1 MTPEKIPYLPPP
13 GGVPKRRPAPVP
25 RKKAEAAQPPAAKLR
40 VALCAWEIGR
50 LRSGFGTKVGGLG
63 GVVEELPAELVKA
76 AAEQGLSL
84 EIELLSPC
92 FAHYDRSGLRPLPLR
107 PPARIEGT
115 PFAFEVY
122 EHVFT
127 DQVAWPDGTRRL
139 VDIKSLYFWD
149 PGQLGWTGAR
159 AVYPNDPWMMMKLS
173 AAVCQG
179 MAWYIRQGGFQTV
192 HLHDAHVAL
201 IPLYLG
207 EDFLSEIPVH
217 LTLHNASYQGVCH
230 IIGGGYE
237 TIDRLDLP
245 GARLFHEYFDYF
257 DGLNATKAC
266 MLKVHR
272 HGGRIT
278 TVSGDLQ
285 GTWGYA
291 AELRESYD
299 ELKRRARL
307 QKGAPPAE
315 IFHPNRGLDLFEKIP
330 VAGISNGLA
339 SKNWPQHMPELR
351 AEHLRELQAKSATP
365 IFSDPAVQAEMLA
378 RDHDFDLER
387 LERKQE
393 LRRLLHREAFGHDIW
408 GYPAIFCAVGRMSE
422 QKNFRAIAAVMERVL
437 AFDPQARFAML
448 ASADDGEKGVES
460 WFFSLAQRHKGR
472 VYFNNT
478 FNQPL
483 SKLILAGSDFVMIPS
498 RFEPCGLVDYEAALL
513 GTLPIVRAVGGLTKV
528 RHCGYLYDW
537 LDIGDFDGECHAF
550 FGAIQEALRVF
561 RHDYPGHV
569 RRMRAAMATDASW
582 DRSAAQYVELYR
594 YGLWAKRWRRSETIA
609 GFVKELGPDLELFHR
624 FLAPGQGQYAD
635 LRDLALKQALD
646 EAALGGR
653 R

>member
-1 MTPEKIPYLPPP
+1 M
-13 GGVPKRRPAPVP
+13 
-25 RKKAEAAQPPAAKLR
+25 R

-50 LRSGFGTKVGGLG
+50 TDSGFGTKVGGLG
-63 GVVEELPAELVKA
+63 GVLEELPAELVKA
-76 AAEQGLSL
+76 AARQELRL

-92 FAHYDRSGLRPLPLR
+92 FAHFDRARLKRLPLR
-107 PPARIEGT
+107 PAARIEGT
-115 PFAFEVY
+115 TFEFEVY

-127 DQVAWPDGTRRL
+127 DPVDWPDGAKRL
-139 VDIKSLYFWD
+139 VDFKSLYFWD
-149 PGQLGWTGAR
+149 PGQLSWTGTR
-159 AVYPNDPWMMMKLS
+159 AVYPNDPWMMMKLC
-173 AAVCQG
+173 AAVCQA
-179 MAWYIRQGGFQTV
+179 MAGYIRQGDFQTV
-192 HLHDAHVAL
+192 HLHDSHVAL
-201 IPLYLG
+201 VPLYLG
-207 EDFLSEIPVH
+207 DEYLREVPVH
-217 LTLHNASYQGVCH
+217 LTLHNASHQGVCH

-237 TIDRLDLP
+237 TIDRLGLP

-272 HGGRIT
+272 AGGRVT
-278 TVSGDLQ
+278 TVSGDLE

-299 ELKRRARL
+299 ALRRRAWR
-307 QKGAPPAE
+307 QKGAAPVD
-315 IFHPNRGLDLFEKIP
+315 IFHPNRGLNLFENIP
-330 VAGISNGLA
+330 VAGITNGLA
-339 SKNWPQHMPELR
+339 AKNWPQHMPELR
-351 AEHLRELQAKSATP
+351 CAPLRALQAKAP
-365 IFSDPAVQAEMLA
+365 GPVFSDPAVRVEMLA
-378 RDHDFDLER
+378 QDHDFDADR

-393 LRRLLHREAFGHDIW
+393 LRRLLYREAFGHDMW

-437 AFDPQARFAML
+437 ACDPQSRFVVL

-460 WFFSLAQRHKGR
+460 WFFSLAHRHRGR

-478 FNQPL
+478 FNLPL
-483 SKLILAGSDFVMIPS
+483 SKLILAGSDFVLIPS

-537 LDIGDFDGECHAF
+537 LDIGDFDGECQAF
-550 FGAIQEALRVF
+550 FGAIQEAMRVLRQ
-561 RHDYPGHV
+561 DYPEHV

-582 DRSAAQYVELYR
+582 DKSAAEYVGLYR
-594 YGLWAKRWRRSETIA
+594 YGALAKRWKGGQDTIA
-609 GFVKELGPDLELFHR
+609 DFIAELGPDRELFRR
-624 FLAPGQGQYAD
+624 FLAPGRAEFAD

-646 EAALGGR
+646 EACGKVR
-653 R
+653 T